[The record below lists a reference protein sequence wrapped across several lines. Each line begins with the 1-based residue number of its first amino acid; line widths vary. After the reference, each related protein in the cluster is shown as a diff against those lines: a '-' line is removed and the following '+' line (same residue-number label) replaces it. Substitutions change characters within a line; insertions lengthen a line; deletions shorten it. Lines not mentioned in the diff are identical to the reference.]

1 MKRYACM
8 QLLGEKLQEE
18 LVVVS
23 LGGSVDEWYNA
34 APHMRVQ
41 SLFHQHLGTV
51 SPVGLGLALGLP
63 HRQIVAMDTDGGL
76 LLNLGILAT
85 VGNEQPKNLV
95 IIVWDNE
102 SYLSIGGPPTH
113 TARNT
118 DLEGIAR
125 ACGIDNAKTVRS
137 LDEFGASCDS
147 ALGGEGPHFIVAKV
161 EPVVEP
167 GLERKEADGK
177 EHKYVFVRGIEEQE
191 GVSILGPTKHN

>member
-1 MKRYACM
+1 M
-8 QLLGEKLQEE
+8 QILAEKLQEE

-63 HRQIVAMDTDGGL
+63 HRKTFAMDTDGGL

-85 VGNEQPKNLV
+85 VGNEQPENLT

-113 TARNT
+113 TAGNT

-125 ACGIDNAKTVRS
+125 ACGIDKAQTVRTLEDFS
-137 LDEFGASCDS
+137 SGCDA
-147 ALGGEGPHFIVAKV
+147 ALAGEGPQFIVAKV
-161 EPVVEP
+161 EPVVQS
-167 GLERKEADGK
+167 GLKRKEADGR

-191 GVSILGPTKHN
+191 GVSILGPTRHN